1 MSRAGWLA
9 TPPAERGAALAIR
22 AYRDGDPSVTR
33 RDVGRWLDRLAGR
46 DPEGRPVR
54 VVPGAP
60 RAAAFGRAGAAV
72 DLYDP
77 EDGPPEAG

>member
-22 AYRDGDPSVTR
+22 AYRDGDPSVSR
-33 RDVGRWLDRLAGR
+33 RDVDRWLDRLAER

-54 VVPGAP
+54 VV
-60 RAAAFGRAGAAV
+60 RQAAFGGAGAVV

-77 EDGPPEAG
+77 EDGPPDQAA

>member
-54 VVPGAP
+54 VV
-60 RAAAFGRAGAAV
+60 RQAAFGRAGVVV
-72 DLYDP
+72 DLFDP
-77 EDGPPEAG
+77 EDGPPEGPQAA